1 MIKTDKDLYD
11 SKKEN
16 NAMNYKITTRSKK
29 AERQYYEFL
38 KSKQEIPDKLEK
50 LRVNPRIELNA
61 HKLKGKLKGLW
72 SCHLSK
78 NPDIVMIYE
87 IDDKNK
93 EIIVY
98 AVGSHNIYR

>member
-1 MIKTDKDLYD
+1 M
-11 SKKEN
+11 KKYE
-16 NAMNYKITTRSKK
+16 ITTRSKK
-29 AERQYYEFL
+29 AERQYYQAIE
-38 KSKQEIPDKLEK
+38 SAQRISEKLERLK
-50 LRVNPRIELNA
+50 ESPRTELDA
-61 HKLKGKLKGLW
+61 HKLKGKLEGLW

-87 IDDKNK
+87 IDERNK